1 MKLNVT
7 SILSVSSIQV
17 IASIAL
23 AVVLFIAST
32 PGMLEELTAYV
43 FINVVFCMVMLL
55 KPLKQLT
62 TINNQ
67 FQKGMAACAS
77 IFEILDERDEDDNG
91 NVVLKRAK
99 GKLEFD
105 NVTFSYP
112 GKQNPA
118 LSNVSFSAN
127 PGQSIA
133 LVGRS
138 GSGKSTISSLLT
150 RFYVPQT
157 GEIRLD
163 DAPLN
168 SIDLKSL
175 RAQFAVVSQNV
186 TLFNDSIANNIAYG
200 ATQNVSR
207 KQIEE
212 AAKMAHV
219 EEFLTNLPDGLDTV
233 IGENGL
239 MLSGGQRQRIAIARA
254 ILADAPILILDEA
267 TSALDTES
275 ERLIQD
281 ALETLQKRCTSI
293 VVAHRLSTI
302 ENADCIM
309 VVEQGRIIEQ
319 GRHSELLDKGGHYAQ
334 LHSLQFGEAK

>member
-1 MKLNVT
+1 M
-7 SILSVSSIQV
+7 S
-17 IASIAL
+17 
-23 AVVLFIAST
+23 FI
-32 PGMLEELTAYV
+32 
-43 FINVVFCMVMLL
+43 
-55 KPLKQLT
+55 
-62 TINNQ
+62 
-67 FQKGMAACAS
+67 
-77 IFEILDERDEDDNG
+77 
-91 NVVLKRAK
+91 
-99 GKLEFD
+99 
-105 NVTFSYP
+105 
-112 GKQNPA
+112 
-118 LSNVSFSAN
+118 AN

-150 RFYVPQT
+150 RFYVPQE

-163 DAPLN
+163 DTALN
-168 SIDLKSL
+168 DIDLKDL

-186 TLFNDSIANNIAYG
+186 TLFNDTIANNIAYG
-200 ATQNVSR
+200 ARQNVSR
-207 KQIEE
+207 KDIEN

-219 EEFLTNLPDGLDTV
+219 EEFLSNLPDGLDTI

-254 ILADAPILILDEA
+254 ILAEAPILILDEA

-309 VVEQGRIIEQ
+309 VVEQGRIIEK
-319 GRHSELLDKGGHYAQ
+319 GKHNELLEKGGHYAQ
-334 LHSLQFGEAK
+334 LHALQFGETK

>member
-1 MKLNVT
+1 
-7 SILSVSSIQV
+7 
-17 IASIAL
+17 
-23 AVVLFIAST
+23 
-32 PGMLEELTAYV
+32 
-43 FINVVFCMVMLL
+43 
-55 KPLKQLT
+55 
-62 TINNQ
+62 
-67 FQKGMAACAS
+67 
-77 IFEILDERDEDDNG
+77 
-91 NVVLKRAK
+91 
-99 GKLEFD
+99 
-105 NVTFSYP
+105 
-112 GKQNPA
+112 
-118 LSNVSFSAN
+118 
-127 PGQSIA
+127 
-133 LVGRS
+133 VGRS

-200 ATQNVSR
+200 ATQTVSR
-207 KQIEE
+207 EQIEE

-254 ILADAPILILDEA
+254 KLADAPILILDEA

-319 GRHSELLDKGGHYAQ
+319 GRHSELLEKGGHYAQ

>member
-1 MKLNVT
+1 M
-7 SILSVSSIQV
+7 
-17 IASIAL
+17 
-23 AVVLFIAST
+23 
-32 PGMLEELTAYV
+32 
-43 FINVVFCMVMLL
+43 
-55 KPLKQLT
+55 
-62 TINNQ
+62 
-67 FQKGMAACAS
+67 
-77 IFEILDERDEDDNG
+77 
-91 NVVLKRAK
+91 
-99 GKLEFD
+99 
-105 NVTFSYP
+105 
-112 GKQNPA
+112 
-118 LSNVSFSAN
+118 SFTAN

-150 RFYVPQT
+150 RFYMPQE

-163 DAPLN
+163 DKALN

-200 ATQNVSR
+200 AKESVSR
-207 KQIEE
+207 KDIEH
-212 AAKMAHV
+212 AAQMAHV
-219 EEFLTNLPDGLDTV
+219 DEFLANLPDGMDTV

-254 ILADAPILILDEA
+254 ILAEAPILILDEA

-275 ERLIQD
+275 EKLIQD

-302 ENADCIM
+302 ENADAIM
-309 VVEQGRIIEQ
+309 VVEQGKIIEK
-319 GRHSELLDKGGHYAQ
+319 GSHSELLAKEGHYAQ
-334 LHSLQFGEAK
+334 LHALQFGDSK

>member
-23 AVVLFIAST
+23 AVVLFVAST
-32 PGMLEELTAYV
+32 PGMLEKLTAGV

-77 IFEILDERDEDDNG
+77 IFEILDEADEED
-91 NVVLKRAK
+91 K
-99 GKLEFD
+99 GKTKVERATGKIEFD
-105 NVTFSYP
+105 DVTFSYP
-112 GKQNPA
+112 GKQTPA
-118 LSNVSFSAN
+118 LSNVSFIAN

-150 RFYVPQT
+150 RFYVPQE

-163 DAPLN
+163 DTALN
-168 SIDLKSL
+168 DIDLKDL

-186 TLFNDSIANNIAYG
+186 TLFNDTIANNIAYG
-200 ATQNVSR
+200 ARQNVSR
-207 KQIEE
+207 KDIEN

-219 EEFLTNLPDGLDTV
+219 EEFLSNLPEGLDTI

-254 ILADAPILILDEA
+254 ILAEAPILILDEA

-309 VVEQGRIIEQ
+309 VVEQGRIIEK
-319 GRHSELLDKGGHYAQ
+319 GKHNELLEKGGHYAQ
-334 LHSLQFGEAK
+334 LHALQFGETK